1 MKKRNYL
8 FILAIIGLVAS
19 AFSGCKA
26 DDTDSN
32 SYVIGGIGPVTGE
45 NAMYGLS
52 VKQGAE
58 IAVNEINEKG
68 GVDIKG
74 QKIALQLKFEDDE
87 ASEEKAILAYNILQ
101 DNGMDALLGC
111 VTTKSTLAV
120 VDLSNQDNILQ
131 LTPTASSGEV
141 TKHKNV
147 FRACFTN
154 FLQGET
160 MADYMVRRKGYR
172 KIGVIYKSSS
182 EYSRE
187 INDSFQN
194 KVFELGGEVVSSE
207 TYVDG
212 ENFTAQLE
220 NIKKNKAQAI
230 FIPVYY
236 GDAYKIS
243 NQVKDKELD
252 IPLFG
257 ADGWD
262 GIVEVANDKSVIEG
276 ATFISQ
282 FYSESWKDSEFVKK
296 YKEKYNEEPDQFAAD
311 GYDSVY
317 IIKAALEEAG
327 STDSEKV
334 IEAMTKI
341 KVDGITGTDISF
353 NEDGEPHKKAN
364 FINIKNGNYVTVGN

>member
-1 MKKRNYL
+1 MNKRNYL
-8 FILAIIGLVAS
+8 FALALIAMIVVAI
-19 AFSGCKA
+19 SGCKA
-26 DDTDSN
+26 DKTDSN

-45 NAMYGLS
+45 NASYGLS

-74 QKIALQLKFEDDE
+74 QKIFLQLKFEDDE
-87 ASEEKAILAYNILQ
+87 ASEEKAIMAYNILQ

-111 VTTKSTLAV
+111 VTTKSTLAI
-120 VDLSNQDNILQ
+120 VDLSNKDRILQ
-131 LTPTASSGEV
+131 LTPTASSSEV
-141 TKHKNV
+141 TEHNNV
-147 FRACFTN
+147 FRTCLTN
-154 FLQGET
+154 SLQGES

-172 KIGVIYKSSS
+172 KIGVLYKTSS

-194 KVFELGGEVVSSE
+194 KVNELGGNIVTSE

-212 ENFTAQLE
+212 ENFNTQLE
-220 NIKKNKAQAI
+220 NIKNSKAEAI

-243 NQVKDKELD
+243 MQAKDKKLD

-262 GIVEVANDKSVIEG
+262 GILEVAKDKNVIEG
-276 ATFISQ
+276 ATFLSQ
-282 FYSESWKDSEFVKK
+282 FYSKNWEESEFVKN
-296 YKEKYNEEPDQFAAD
+296 YKEKYKEEPDQFAAD
-311 GYDSVY
+311 GYDSIY

-327 STDSEKV
+327 SIESEKV
-334 IEAMTKI
+334 INAMTKVKI
-341 KVDGITGTDISF
+341 DGVTGSNISF
-353 NEDGEPHKKAN
+353 DKNGEPYKKAN
-364 FINIKNGNYVTVGN
+364 FITIKNGNYSAVDG